1 MLSLGSPETA
11 SANMLTLVVTLL
23 SLLGFIVVFR
33 RRRLFNVPL
42 PPSPPSDFIL
52 GHLRHIPSENPEM
65 QYAEWAKKY
74 GEIFFA
80 SLSARAHRGI
90 GDVIYL
96 RVLNRDIIVLN
107 SAKAAIDLLEKRGEN
122 YSERPRIVLF
132 DM

>member
-1 MLSLGSPETA
+1 
-11 SANMLTLVVTLL
+11 MLTLIVTLL

-33 RRRLFNVPL
+33 RRRLLNVPL

-65 QYAEWAKKY
+65 QYAEWAKIY
-74 GEIFFA
+74 GKMFFA
-80 SLSARAHRGI
+80 SPFILSARAHCGI

-107 SAKAAIDLLEKRGEN
+107 SAKVATDLLEKRGEN
-122 YSERPRIVLF
+122 YSERPKNMIF